1 MQLYEQSQVLTI
13 EPSTCSD
20 MARRGS
26 DTQELLQLRQRR
38 EALAPQEIHAAYRA
52 TCFDTGLWGSVEQG
66 WSPEAMVAQMRGVV
80 FQPDAYGFYSPDDM
94 QTAQQALEDVA
105 TFLGCPDVDAYLNTV
120 MREQEAILDRFQ
132 QPLS

>member
-1 MQLYEQSQVLTI
+1 MQLYEQNQVLTI

-20 MARRGS
+20 MAWRGS
-26 DTQELLQLRQRR
+26 TAQEPRQLRTHK
-38 EALAPQEIHAAYRA
+38 EVLAPQEIHAAHRA

-80 FQPDAYGFYSPDDM
+80 FQQDAYGFYSPDDM
-94 QTAQQALEDVA
+94 QTARQALEDIA

-120 MREQEAILDRFQ
+120 MREQEAILGRFQ
-132 QPLS
+132 PSRS